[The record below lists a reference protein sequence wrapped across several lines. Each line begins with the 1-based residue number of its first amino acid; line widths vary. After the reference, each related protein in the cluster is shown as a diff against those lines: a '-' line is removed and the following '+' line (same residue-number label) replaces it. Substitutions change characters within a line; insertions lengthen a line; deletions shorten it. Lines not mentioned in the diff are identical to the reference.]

1 VAISE
6 LSSTGIQ
13 RASTSS
19 VKPPSFIGQNF
30 WNLRLLAVCLLAIAV
45 SLPIAL
51 VSLSKLIVFVAGLVA
66 LFAPFSSPKARQ
78 HSINTWTYKV
88 TVVIVL
94 LLFLSL
100 TWIRQDFSI
109 ATTALVKHTKILEI
123 ILIGVLIRTP
133 REAMIGI
140 MALLA
145 GQAWALSS
153 SLFMA
158 ADLALPWISRP
169 AGLSTIEIRNVP
181 YADSYLDQSMMFATT
196 SGIAWHLRHRFGRFE
211 TALKLLA
218 LGLLLN
224 VFFLLPGRSGYV
236 MGLATL
242 VIGATLAT
250 PPKFRAMTLLI
261 SPIILAT
268 VLAVSSERI
277 YERGAL
283 LWSEFTSESD
293 RNDLSKSTSFRL
305 AAWRASVV
313 AIGERPIIGFG
324 VGGWKDAIDQQAQD
338 SVHKRPQTLQGNN
351 PHQQILLWGVELG
364 LFGIILTCA
373 FFIAVFL
380 DAKKFPPDVKW
391 ATWSVGLSLLLASL
405 FNSPLY
411 DDLLGDYFCV
421 ALGLILIYGR
431 LCAAEQQVTDKVP
444 A

>member
-1 VAISE
+1 MI
-6 LSSTGIQ
+6 
-13 RASTSS
+13 
-19 VKPPSFIGQNF
+19 
-30 WNLRLLAVCLLAIAV
+30 VCLLAFAV
-45 SLPIAL
+45 SLPVAL
-51 VSLSKLIVFVAGLVA
+51 VSLSKLILFVAGLVTLCA
-66 LFAPFSSPKARQ
+66 SFSSPKAQ
-78 HSINTWTYKV
+78 LQPKNTWTYQV
-88 TVVIVL
+88 TVGIVL
-94 LLFLSL
+94 LMFVSL
-100 TWIRQDFSI
+100 TWVEQDLSI

-133 REAMIGI
+133 REAMIG
-140 MALLA
+140 MAALLV

-153 SLFMA
+153 SLLMA
-158 ADLALPWISRP
+158 ADLDVPWISR
-169 AGLSTIEIRNVP
+169 ATGLSTIEIQNVP

-196 SGIAWHLRHRFGRFE
+196 SGIAWHLRRRFGRFE
-211 TALKLLA
+211 IVLKVLA

-224 VFFLLPGRSGYV
+224 VFFLLPGRSGYI

-250 PPKFRAMTLLI
+250 PPKLRAMTLLI
-261 SPIILAT
+261 SPVILAT

-283 LWSEFTSESD
+283 LWSEFTSESA

-305 AAWRASVV
+305 AAWQASVV
-313 AIGERPIIGFG
+313 AIAERPVIGFG
-324 VGGWKDAIDQQAQD
+324 VGGWKAAIDQKTQD
-338 SVHKRPQTLQGNN
+338 FVQERPQPLQGNN
-351 PHQQILLWGVELG
+351 PHQQFLLWGVELG
-364 LFGIILTCA
+364 VFGIILACA

-380 DAKKFPPDVKW
+380 DAKKFPPDVKR

-421 ALGLILIYGR
+421 ALGLVLIYGR
-431 LCAAEQQVTDKVP
+431 LCAGEQQITNKVP